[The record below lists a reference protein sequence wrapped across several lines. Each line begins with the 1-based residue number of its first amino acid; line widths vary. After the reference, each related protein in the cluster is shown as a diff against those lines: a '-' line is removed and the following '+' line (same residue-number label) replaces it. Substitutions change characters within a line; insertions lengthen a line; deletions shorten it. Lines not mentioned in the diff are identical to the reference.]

1 MCNCK
6 IAYNRET
13 SFYDVFS
20 LPCIDIEIGDELYC
34 VYGLVGLTIKFDI
47 STIMYEDN
55 KSCIDMV
62 HSRSRHQASKH
73 INPKYHLVRA
83 KQQHKVIDVTH
94 ISTLEQLAD
103 IFTKPLPITQHQ
115 YFTDSILNRS

>member
-1 MCNCK
+1 MTLSSTEAEYVALCE
-6 IAYNRET
+6 ATTEVVWLRR
-13 SFYDVFS
+13 
-20 LPCIDIEIGDELYC
+20 LLREIGFPQSEP
-34 VYGLVGLTIKFDI
+34 
-47 STIMYEDN
+47 TIMYEDN

-83 KQQHKVIDVTH
+83 KQQNKVIEVTY

-115 YFTDSILNRS
+115 YFTDAILNRS